1 MTCSHELS
9 SQLDAPKRA
18 LTAAL
23 NARLTPQIRH
33 LLEAINQVLARE
45 AIAAPLMIVK
55 GDGTLMRAEV
65 ALECPVET
73 VLSGPAAS
81 VVGAGYLSA
90 QKDFIVADMG
100 GTTTD
105 VAVVIDGQPVI
116 RAEGAVIAGWRT
128 MVEAVDVR
136 TCGLG
141 GDSQVQLDRHGRLGV
156 GPRRAMPLSL
166 LAHRFPE
173 VLPALRQQSQAR
185 RPPPFAPQFIYRNPG
200 RDPMAHLDTIEARV
214 WAALSPSPR
223 RLDEVART
231 SQGVEAARRLVDR
244 GLATL
249 AAFTPSDAMH
259 VLGRQQDWNVEA
271 AGLGAAILAAEE
283 CNAAARPVADTP
295 ERLSESDL

>member
-1 MTCSHELS
+1 
-9 SQLDAPKRA
+9 
-18 LTAAL
+18 
-23 NARLTPQIRH
+23 
-33 LLEAINQVLARE
+33 
-45 AIAAPLMIVK
+45 
-55 GDGTLMRAEV
+55 
-65 ALECPVET
+65 
-73 VLSGPAAS
+73 
-81 VVGAGYLSA
+81 
-90 QKDFIVADMG
+90 MG

-105 VAVVIDGQPVI
+105 VAVVIAGQPVI

-141 GDSQVQLDRHGRLGV
+141 GDSQVHLDRHGLVGV
-156 GPRRAMPLSL
+156 GPRKAMPLSL

-173 VLPALRQQSQAR
+173 VLAALRQQSQAK
-185 RPPPFAPQFIYRNPG
+185 RPPPFAPQFVYRNPG
-200 RDPMAHLDTIEARV
+200 RNGFAPLDAIEARV
-214 WAALSPSPR
+214 WAALSLSPR

-271 AGLGAAILAAEE
+271 SRLGAGILATEQSSAAG
-283 CNAAARPVADTP
+283 CAAA
-295 ERLSESDL
+295 